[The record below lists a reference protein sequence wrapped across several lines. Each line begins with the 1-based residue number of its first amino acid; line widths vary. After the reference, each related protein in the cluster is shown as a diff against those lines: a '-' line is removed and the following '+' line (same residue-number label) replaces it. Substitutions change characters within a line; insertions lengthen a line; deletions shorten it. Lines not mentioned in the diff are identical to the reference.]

1 MMRRMSPQDIAGVQQ
16 GIAERPDSIA
26 TLKTIDVP
34 TLIITGADDSIPLSE
49 AELMQQN
56 IAGSRLQVIPRAG
69 HYAALEQ
76 PEEFG
81 CCADFWMHAR

>member
-1 MMRRMSPQDIAGVQQ
+1 
-16 GIAERPDSIA
+16 
-26 TLKTIDVP
+26 VP

-49 AELMQQN
+49 TELMRQN
-56 IAGSRLQVIPRAG
+56 ISGSRLQVIPRAG

-81 CCADFWMHAR
+81 RMLRGFLDSLPR